1 MISIDRSQGRQNS
14 TLSGLYGM
22 WSSNKIP
29 IKDTIFLDT
38 YNLSL
43 ITFYCYVNPPPN
55 GDGYCCV
62 ADGNHDSRYDEDRK
76 CCKTHVH
83 LFSWYY

>member
-1 MISIDRSQGRQNS
+1 MMSIDRSQGRQNS

-38 YNLSL
+38 YNLTL
-43 ITFYCYVNPPPN
+43 ITLLF
-55 GDGYCCV
+55 
-62 ADGNHDSRYDEDRK
+62 
-76 CCKTHVH
+76 CKPT
-83 LFSWYY
+83 SKW